1 MENKQENKQD
11 NKEIKTQQQ
20 LNSFIEQSNNEFDL
34 LFERIN
40 KLRQQQNN
48 VNKKT
53 VDKKN

>member
-1 MENKQENKQD
+1 MENKQD